1 MDNTLNKDNY
11 KIINKSL
18 YGGSSLFSKSKSPYE
33 CDTTY
38 CCNTEN
44 CPLYAK
50 GECLNCRRLGNCVC
64 PYSKVETQIGKGPR
78 SKSYSD
84 LKYKTNKSEYYNK
97 MKDSECAFA
106 IIGDYLFIKHS
117 AVSLWNKKGEDNYKF
132 YSCWTYPFNSWSDSD
147 EQNNWRRQEDYS
159 FIPKDKITIEHF
171 KELLELK
178 PRTLFDNTVIS
189 SYQKETIPKIKK
201 GILKYF
207 PDWAKELGI
216 KEINYVGLK
225 GKLNTLKGPFDFTI
239 DNSCTCVFHWDNEY
253 VTVKNE
259 GEKLFYDSKVY
270 NSEADILPFDVKLKP
285 KDWWI
290 KIEDNSWVTNDS
302 EVK

>member
-1 MDNTLNKDNY
+1 MDNELNKYEY
-11 KIINKSL
+11 KPINKSL

-38 CCNTEN
+38 CSNMEN

-64 PYSKVETQIGKGPR
+64 PYSKVDTQIGKGPR
-78 SKSYSD
+78 SKSYND
-84 LKYKTNKSEYYNK
+84 LMYETKKSEYYNK
-97 MKDSECAFA
+97 MKDGRCDFA
-106 IIGDYLFIKHS
+106 IIGDYVFIRHLC
-117 AVSLWNKKGEDNYKF
+117 VSLWNKKGEDNYKF
-132 YSCWTYPFNSWSDSD
+132 YACWTYPYSKWADSD
-147 EQNNWRRQEDYS
+147 TKDTWRCQKDYS
-159 FIPKDKITIEHF
+159 FIPKDKITIELF

-178 PRTLFDNTVIS
+178 PRTLFDNAVIS
-189 SYQKETIPKIKK
+189 SYQEETIPKIKK

-207 PDWAKELGI
+207 PEWAKELGI
-216 KEINYVGLK
+216 KEINYIGLK

-253 VTVKNE
+253 VTIK
-259 GEKLFYDSKVY
+259 GDSKGLFYGSKVDDQ
-270 NSEADILPFDVKLKP
+270 EADILPFDVKLKP

-290 KIEDNSWVTNDS
+290 KIEDNSWVTDDS
-302 EVK
+302 EVR